1 MINSHGWNHDR
12 IYVNPRLFQH
22 SNDEIG
28 CTGVSLAQSKMVEF
42 LRVVLLLPLF
52 RPFPLGL
59 LPPEQTEKEA
69 RPIYGFS
76 GGGR

>member
-1 MINSHGWNHDR
+1 MIDSYGWNHDR
-12 IYVNPRLFQH
+12 IHVNPRLFQH
-22 SNDEIG
+22 SNGEIG
-28 CTGVSLAQSKMVEF
+28 GTGSTLTQSKMVEF

-59 LPPEQTEKEA
+59 LPLEQTEKEA